1 MAEKTYQI
9 FDETLV
15 LEYIRTLSIFD
26 EGAQLSCREIGDGNL
41 NLVFQIKDDLTGK
54 SIIVKQSLP
63 YARVVGESM
72 PLTVDRNR
80 LEAEA
85 LREEG
90 KYCPE
95 HTAKLYHSD
104 TDLCIFVMED
114 LSDHIIMRKGLI
126 EKRAYPKFAEH
137 ISTFLA
143 KTLFY
148 TSDYYMNPLEKKAL
162 VKRFINP
169 ELCKISEDLIFTH
182 PYYDAPENN
191 IPKGVRPMAE
201 RIWQDEAL
209 KAEVAKLKHRFM
221 AKAESLLHGD
231 LHTGSIFVNEE
242 STKVIDPEFAFVGPI
257 GFDIGAVIANLLLNY
272 ASQEGWA
279 NDEKEKETVRNRL
292 LQMVN
297 DVWVGFFEKFTSL
310 LKEECKDPMFSS
322 PIFQD
327 DVMREIFADTLGYAG
342 CKMIRR
348 IYGLAHVADI
358 DKIEDDTK
366 RLNAQAL
373 ALTIGRGLILER
385 YHFKN
390 IGEVTSYIQAVHSE
404 QGEGN

>member
-1 MAEKTYQI
+1 MAEKTYQT
-9 FDETLV
+9 FDETSIV
-15 LEYIRTLSIFD
+15 EYIRALSIF
-26 EGAQLSCREIGDGNL
+26 EEKAVLSCREIGDGNL
-41 NLVFQIKDDLTGK
+41 NLVFQIKDEQTGK

-72 PLTVDRNR
+72 PLTIDRNR
-80 LEAEA
+80 IEAEA
-85 LREEG
+85 LKEEG

-95 HTAKLYHSD
+95 HTVKLYHAD
-104 TDLCIFVMED
+104 PDLRIFVMED

-148 TSDYYMNPLEKKAL
+148 TSDYYMNPLEKKEL
-162 VKRFINP
+162 VKKFINP
-169 ELCKISEDLIFTH
+169 ELCKISEDLIFTQ

-191 IPKGVRPMAE
+191 IPKGVRPLAE
-201 RIWQDEAL
+201 NIWQDEAL
-209 KAEVAKLKHRFM
+209 KGEVAKLKHRFM
-221 AKAESLLHGD
+221 TKAESLLHGD

-272 ASQEGWA
+272 AAQEGWA
-279 NDEKEKETVRNRL
+279 HDEKEKEAVRNRL
-292 LQMVN
+292 LQMMQ
-297 DVWVGFFEKFTSL
+297 DVWKLFAEKFTTL
-310 LKEECKDPMFSS
+310 LKNECNDPMFSN
-322 PIFQD
+322 PHFQA
-327 DVMREIFADTLGYAG
+327 DVMKEIFADTLGYAG

-348 IYGLAHVADI
+348 IHGLAHVADI

-366 RLNAQAL
+366 RLQAQAL
-373 ALTIGRGLILER
+373 ALTIGRELIMKR
-385 YHFKN
+385 YHFKQ
-390 IGEVTSYIQAVHSE
+390 IEEVASYIRSTDRE
-404 QGEGN
+404 